1 MLTIH
6 DEREKPKMVKFSE
19 VDIGDI
25 FINNENS
32 FCIKLPYFFSA
43 GEAIN
48 TFNLKWKQLEYSFE
62 NEMVELVESTLT
74 IHKNMDK

>member
-32 FCIKLPYFFSA
+32 FCIKLPYFFSVQ
-43 GEAIN
+43 EK
-48 TFNLKWKQLEYSFE
+48 L
-62 NEMVELVESTLT
+62 LT
-74 IHKNMDK
+74 HSI